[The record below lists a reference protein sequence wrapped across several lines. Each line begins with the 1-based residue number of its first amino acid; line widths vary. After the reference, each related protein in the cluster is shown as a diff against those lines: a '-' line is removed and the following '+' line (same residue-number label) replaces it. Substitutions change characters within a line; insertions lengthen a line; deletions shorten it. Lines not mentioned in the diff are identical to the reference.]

1 MLATCCSYW
10 HGETSSGC
18 RGWWGLVATRRRGCT
33 RLFSSSR
40 TRGSS
45 SSQAQQ
51 TAVSSCRSLPTAEEI
66 TAHCPAYVSQY
77 SSDLHM
83 LVRLLSRHYSPG
95 KVLDLSIQLP
105 GAGTDLPRENIPSM
119 DLDSFLYGIVY
130 CVGWEG
136 ERVGAS
142 CYKHCWRL
150 GGMLLARLWWNMEAI
165 RCTGLHGLDI
175 NLTMMLGKTFESTA
189 VTSERL

>member
-1 MLATCCSYW
+1 M
-10 HGETSSGC
+10 
-18 RGWWGLVATRRRGCT
+18 
-33 RLFSSSR
+33 
-40 TRGSS
+40 SS
-45 SSQAQQ
+45 SSLVQHI
-51 TAVSSCRSLPTAEEI
+51 AVSSCSSLPTADEL
-66 TAHCPAYVSQY
+66 TSHCPAYVSQY
-77 SSDLHM
+77 SSDLYM
-83 LVRLLSRHYSPG
+83 LVWLLSRHYSPG
-95 KVLDLSIQLP
+95 KILDLSFQL
-105 GAGTDLPRENIPSM
+105 AGTALPRENISSM
-119 DLDSFLYGIVY
+119 DFHSFLYGIVY
-130 CVGWEG
+130 CVGGEG